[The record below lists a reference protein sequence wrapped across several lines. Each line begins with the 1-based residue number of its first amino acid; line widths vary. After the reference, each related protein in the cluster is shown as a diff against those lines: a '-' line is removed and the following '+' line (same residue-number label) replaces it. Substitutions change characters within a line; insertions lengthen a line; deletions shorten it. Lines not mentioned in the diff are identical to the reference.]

1 MIEDRIRNEVN
12 TRKNDKHIKKLKSS
26 RENLLINYSKR
37 KQQLNKIQLNENN
50 NKHI

>member
-1 MIEDRIRNEVN
+1 MIENFIRNESN
-12 TRKNDKHIKKLKSS
+12 TRKNDKHIQKLKSS

-50 NKHI
+50 KHL